1 MEYLPYLRWAHP
13 ACVPVRVD
21 GGGTLKTTTHLKANC
36 IADAAFKLAAL
47 PSSFTGLV
55 QFTEHGQPAP
65 WATIEVGRPT
75 DHKRSMFPC
84 FPDGSRGDTERR
96 VAHMGILVSPG
107 IKDNQEKHY
116 RLVVLRASRMSNL
129 Y

>member
-1 MEYLPYLRWAHP
+1 M
-13 ACVPVRVD
+13 
-21 GGGTLKTTTHLKANC
+21 KTTTHIKANC

-75 DHKRSMFPC
+75 DNKRSMFPC
-84 FPDGSRGDTERR
+84 FPDGSRGDAERR
-96 VAHMGILVSPG
+96 VAHMGVLVTLG
-107 IKDNQEKHY
+107 TTTNQDRQY
-116 RLVVLRASRMSNL
+116 SLVVLRASRMAD
-129 Y
+129 YA